1 MTASSMDTY
10 AALLKERYMDASK
23 VEKLVYPENPLLGML
38 EKKGDTGMVG
48 SQLVVPIITKNAQGV
63 GGVFATAQAVATP
76 TGSDKFNIEA
86 GKYYGVV
93 EIDDFTIAAARNNA
107 GAFLEHKKFEID
119 SLYETMGDNLSM
131 HVWGNG
137 GGALGR
143 IATISTNDVTLT
155 NPEQIANFE
164 RDMEVVASANDGS
177 DSGHSLRDSG
187 DSAGVGTIN
196 RTDGSLVLDTASEI
210 SGLVAGD
217 YLFRKSDFAGD
228 TTVQILKGVQ
238 AFITAT
244 DAPGALWGLAA
255 ATRDNDPQRYAGCRV
270 LAGDLNGEQIDQRIK
285 ILLSRMAGRYKA
297 KTPTAGFLHPE
308 TFLRL
313 ETLLAGTGLR
323 ALPDDSTKFGYRK
336 IDIVSPTSSG
346 SIPIFIDR
354 HCPKDTFFAFR
365 MENWWISSMRE
376 LMHPQTDANGGILLR
391 DGSTDHEFRLLA
403 YPLVAC
409 NAPLHNGRVSLV

>member
-1 MTASSMDTY
+1 MDTY

-63 GGVFATAQAVATP
+63 GGVFGTAQTNATP

-86 GKYYGVV
+86 GKYFGVV

-119 SLYETMGDNLSM
+119 SLYETMAENLSI
-131 HVWGNG
+131 HLWGNG

-143 IATISTNDVTLT
+143 ISTVSGNTVTLT

-164 RDMEVVASANDGS
+164 RDMEVVASTADGASSS
-177 DSGHSLRDSG
+177 DALVDSG
-187 DSAGVGTIN
+187 DSAGVSTIN
-196 RTDGSLVLDTASEI
+196 RTDGSMVLDAVSEI
-210 SGLVAGD
+210 SGLAAGN

-244 DAPGALWGLAA
+244 DVPGALWGLAS

-270 LAGDLNGEQIDQRIK
+270 LAEDLNGEQIDQRIK
-285 ILLSRMAGRYKA
+285 ILLARMAGRYKA
-297 KTPTAGFLHPE
+297 KTPTGGFLHPE

-313 ETLLAGTGLR
+313 ETLLQGTGLR
-323 ALPDDSTKFGYRK
+323 SLPDDSTKFGYRK

-354 HCPKDTFFAFR
+354 HCPKDTFFALR

-376 LMHPQTDANGGILLR
+376 LMHPQTDSNGGILLR
-391 DGSTDHEFRLLA
+391 DGSTDHEFRLLS
-403 YPLVAC
+403 YPLAVC
-409 NAPLHNGRVSLV
+409 NAPLHNGRVPLA